1 MGNVNS
7 NSNQPST
14 SVTTDGK
21 NNCGSSS
28 RDAAEKKKKA
38 RKNKSTDPDFQIE
51 DENDISGKNN
61 NDDSNTSLVTAP
73 EDQHNLEG
81 SIRSFTVL
89 TPTNRELGAS
99 VQVTDALAD
108 VRTKYHVNSNEL
120 GHGHYGVVRKCMD
133 RITNEYYAIKSIR
146 KNKVKNIEV
155 LKREISILKEVKH
168 PHIIELVDVFED
180 PKYLHL
186 VTELCTGGELF
197 DRIIEK
203 SQSLEG
209 HYSEHDAALIIRDI
223 LDAIAYCHSKGIVH
237 RDLKP
242 ENFLFSTKSEGAPI
256 KIIDFGLSR
265 HNDANHAMKTK
276 VGTPYY
282 VAPEVLRRDYT
293 EGCDIWS
300 IGVISYILLCGY
312 PPFYGDNDAE
322 IFNSVR
328 SGQFDYPS
336 PEWDE
341 ISNSA
346 KQFVSLLLQI
356 DPEMRPT
363 ALEGMDH
370 PWITKHVPTSAN
382 DDANP
387 SSSTDQK
394 KILANQ
400 SVRGASFQK
409 YLAMQKLK
417 KVALV
422 TIAKHLSHEEVGTLE
437 DIFRQV
443 DQAGDGVMSLTEIND
458 SILRE
463 KLPPDIQAKLVAVKE
478 DLSLSDDD
486 TLNWKAFL
494 AATIDKNLVM
504 REDKI
509 RFAFDHFFHSENKDY
524 LTLADFESIFDGDT
538 QGKEL
543 FNFLDTNGDGKV
555 SYDDFRVA
563 MEECIDID
571 DDK

>member
-1 MGNVNS
+1 
-7 NSNQPST
+7 
-14 SVTTDGK
+14 
-21 NNCGSSS
+21 
-28 RDAAEKKKKA
+28 
-38 RKNKSTDPDFQIE
+38 
-51 DENDISGKNN
+51 
-61 NDDSNTSLVTAP
+61 
-73 EDQHNLEG
+73 
-81 SIRSFTVL
+81 
-89 TPTNRELGAS
+89 
-99 VQVTDALAD
+99 
-108 VRTKYHVNSNEL
+108 
-120 GHGHYGVVRKCMD
+120 MD
-133 RITNEYYAIKSIR
+133 T
-146 KNKVKNIEV
+146 
-155 LKREISILKEVKH
+155 
-168 PHIIELVDVFED
+168 
-180 PKYLHL
+180 
-186 VTELCTGGELF
+186 
-197 DRIIEK
+197 
-203 SQSLEG
+203 
-209 HYSEHDAALIIRDI
+209 
-223 LDAIAYCHSKGIVH
+223 
-237 RDLKP
+237 
-242 ENFLFSTKSEGAPI
+242 
-256 KIIDFGLSR
+256 
-265 HNDANHAMKTK
+265 
-276 VGTPYY
+276 
-282 VAPEVLRRDYT
+282 
-293 EGCDIWS
+293 
-300 IGVISYILLCGY
+300 
-312 PPFYGDNDAE
+312 PPFYGDNDAA

-387 SSSTDQK
+387 STSMDQK

>member
-1 MGNVNS
+1 MVKTIAVVQVGML
-7 NSNQPST
+7 Q
-14 SVTTDGK
+14 
-21 NNCGSSS
+21 
-28 RDAAEKKKKA
+28 KKKA

-133 RITNEYYAIKSIR
+133 RNTNEYYAIKSIR

-328 SGQFDYPS
+328 SGRFDYPS

-443 DQAGDGVMSLTEIND
+443 DQAGDGVMTLTEIND

>member
-1 MGNVNS
+1 MA
-7 NSNQPST
+7 PHIT
-14 SVTTDGK
+14 
-21 NNCGSSS
+21 
-28 RDAAEKKKKA
+28 EKKRKA

-133 RITNEYYAIKSIR
+133 RKTNEYYAIKSIR

-387 SSSTDQK
+387 ST
-394 KILANQ
+394 
-400 SVRGASFQK
+400 RASFQK

-458 SILRE
+458 SILR
-463 KLPPDIQAKLVAVKE
+463 AKLVAVKE